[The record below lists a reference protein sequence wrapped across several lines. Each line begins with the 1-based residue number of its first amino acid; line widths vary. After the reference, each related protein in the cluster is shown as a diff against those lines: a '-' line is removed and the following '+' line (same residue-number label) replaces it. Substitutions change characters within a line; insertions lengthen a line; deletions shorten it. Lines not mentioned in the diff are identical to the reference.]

1 MKEKKAKWVVILL
14 VVVLIAVVA
23 DIAVRFSVPAKP
35 ESSSQCSKMLIKV
48 GMEDPGCANKL
59 LKAAN
64 LTNVN
69 IVPPGTLEARRYN
82 QSKLYKISH
91 QRLLTNQTE

>member
-1 MKEKKAKWVVILL
+1 MKKNKAKWAVILL
-14 VVVLIAVVA
+14 IVVLVAVVA
-23 DIAVRFSVPAKP
+23 DIAVRLSIPAKP
-35 ESSSQCSKMLIKV
+35 EPSLQYSKALIKI
-48 GMEDPGCANKL
+48 GMEDPDCANKL

-64 LTNVN
+64 LTNIR

-91 QRLLTNQTE
+91 PRLLTNQTE